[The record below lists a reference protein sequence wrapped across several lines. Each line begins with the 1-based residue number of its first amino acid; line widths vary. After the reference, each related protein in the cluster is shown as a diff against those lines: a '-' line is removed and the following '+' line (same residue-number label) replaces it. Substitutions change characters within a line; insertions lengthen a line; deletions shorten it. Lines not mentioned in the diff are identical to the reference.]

1 MLILQ
6 YSIIT
11 FSSPVNIGPCLDLWR
26 PWSALYSTH
35 APRFGLRA
43 QGQPYAVVEA
53 PASGLQLPEWD
64 VTAGLRSM
72 MEPRWLCLE
81 LRTLLHSALALHL
94 PAAAHITPA
103 LRASLHPAPPLHPE
117 GGH

>member
-6 YSIIT
+6 YSTIT

-53 PASGLQLPEWD
+53 PASGLQ
-64 VTAGLRSM
+64 TARMGRHCRAALNDGAQVAVLGAADFAA
-72 MEPRWLCLE
+72 LCPG
-81 LRTLLHSALALHL
+81 T
-94 PAAAHITPA
+94 
-103 LRASLHPAPPLHPE
+103 APPCSCTHHTSPQS
-117 GGH
+117 